1 MLNPKIGDTMFRVTP
16 PQNGRA
22 GYSQAGRVDK
32 LTEET
37 IELIV
42 QVDIP
47 RRMVFSRTDGIDTA
61 GLGSFIVTPDFV
73 A

>member
-1 MLNPKIGDTMFRVTP
+1 MFNPKIGDTMLRITP

-22 GYSQAGRVDK
+22 GYSQAGRVDAI
-32 LTEET
+32 TEQT
-37 IELIV
+37 IELVV

-47 RRMVFSRTDGIDTA
+47 RRMVFNRTDGFDTS
-61 GLGSFIVTPDFV
+61 GIGSFIVQPDFL

>member
-1 MLNPKIGDTMFRVTP
+1 MLNPKIGDTMLRVTP
-16 PQNGRA
+16 PQNGRE
-22 GYSQAGRVDK
+22 GYSQAGRVDA
-32 LTEET
+32 LTDGL

-47 RRMVFSRTDGIDTA
+47 RRMVFRRTDGLDTS
-61 GLGSFIVTPDFV
+61 GLGSFIVAPDFS